1 MKNEKDLN
9 ELHVF
14 ILFLQANSLC
24 GLFQLFF
31 FFFIFTWNLDRGHL
45 EALLYYSLSWS
56 VL

>member
-31 FFFIFTWNLDRGHL
+31 FFFHFYMEFR
-45 EALLYYSLSWS
+45 
-56 VL
+56 

>member
-31 FFFIFTWNLDRGHL
+31 FFIFTWNLDRGHL